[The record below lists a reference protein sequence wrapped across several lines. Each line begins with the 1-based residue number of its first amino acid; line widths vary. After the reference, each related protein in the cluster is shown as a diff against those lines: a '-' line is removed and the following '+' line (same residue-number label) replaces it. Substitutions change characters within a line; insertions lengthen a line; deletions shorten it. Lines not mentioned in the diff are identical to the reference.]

1 MKAQILYNGNNIV
14 KVVNCLCSDGK
25 RRVATITGKPYNQFF
40 TPARVRVKGRSVS
53 GFIAAYSWRDDAEF
67 YQFFHRKNGYAL
79 SQEAS

>member
-14 KVVNCLCSDGK
+14 KVLNCRCSDGK
-25 RRVATITGKPYNQFF
+25 RRAATVTGKPYNRFF

-79 SQEAS
+79 SQ